1 VKVASIST
9 GLCSGNDVGYLK
21 VTLLKLIPLFNVY
34 FYNGFGPFLTLG
46 TRSITSNIKTPK
58 VLASTIAYIF
68 GNAAIS
74 PTNPVIKE
82 IIV

>member
-1 VKVASIST
+1 VLRT
-9 GLCSGNDVGYLK
+9 SG
-21 VTLLKLIPLFNVY
+21 TL
-34 FYNGFGPFLTLG
+34 
-46 TRSITSNIKTPK
+46 SITSNIKTPK

-68 GNAAIS
+68 GKAAIS